1 MPHSWGK
8 KPAFPGSFFRV
19 IYLFNI
25 LTFKE
30 YFLSCLILHGSMALS
45 QTTYFPP
52 VNGDDWEAVSPAE
65 LNWDTSRIAP
75 LLDFLEAENTRAFIV
90 LKDGKIV
97 LEEYFNGFDKDD
109 SWYWASAGKSLTA
122 FAVGMA
128 AQQGLLTLDDPV
140 SDYLG
145 RWTVCDEP
153 AENKINIWHQ
163 LTMTTGF
170 DTDGISLDCTA
181 DSCLMCRYEP
191 GSRWFYH
198 NAPYT
203 LLDGVLQ
210 GASGLSLNVFLQR
223 NIFRHTGMTGL
234 FLQTGDNNVFW
245 SKPRSMARF
254 GLLVQHRGS
263 WDGRLILE
271 DEAYFEAMTT
281 PSQSLN
287 PSYGYLW
294 WLNGQNSY
302 KLPGLEISVP
312 GPLMRDAPQDLIA
325 ALGKNGQIINV
336 VPSQNLVLIRMGDSS
351 DDFPIGHL
359 LNNRI
364 WQFMNEI
371 LPESNATSA
380 IQSADHQFRVYP
392 NPGEG
397 TYYVDADIVPEKVIV
412 FNSMGTLIQ
421 MHHSGES
428 NGGVFLGNKPTGIY
442 TFFAVWA
449 DGRASATR
457 VSHQSRF

>member
-1 MPHSWGK
+1 MSYSWVN
-8 KPAFPGSFFRV
+8 KPAFQGIFQRLKNLCS
-19 IYLFNI
+19 IYPLRG
-25 LTFKE
+25 
-30 YFLSCLILHGSMALS
+30 LILSSLFLQGTLAWS

-52 VNGDDWEAVSPAE
+52 VNGDDWEVVSPTD

-90 LKDGKIV
+90 LKDGKMV
-97 LEEYFNGFDKDD
+97 LEEYFNGFEKDD

-122 FAVGMA
+122 FAVGLA
-128 AQQGLLTLDDPV
+128 RQQGLLSLDDPV

-145 RWTVCDEP
+145 RWTECDEP
-153 AENKINIWHQ
+153 DENKLTIWHQ

-170 DTDGISLDCTA
+170 ETNGISLDCTA
-181 DSCLMCRYEP
+181 DSCLVCRHEP

-223 NIFRHTGMTGL
+223 NIFRQTGMAGL
-234 FLQTGDNNVFW
+234 FIQTGDNNVFY

-254 GLLVQHRGS
+254 GLLVQNRGT

-271 DEAYFEAMTT
+271 DEAYFDAMTT
-281 PSQSLN
+281 PSQTLN

-294 WLNGQNSY
+294 WLNGQSSY
-302 KLPGLEISVP
+302 KLPGLEVSVP

-371 LPESNATSA
+371 LPESSATS
-380 IQSADHQFRVYP
+380 IHQSVDTYVRVYP
-392 NPGEG
+392 NPG
-397 TYYVDADIVPEKVIV
+397 VDAYYFDTPVHPEKVIV
-412 FNSMGTLIQ
+412 FNSMGTPVLVQ
-421 MHHSGES
+421 HSGS
-428 NGGVFLGNKPTGIY
+428 ANGSVFLNGLPPGIY
-442 TFFAVWA
+442 TFFAVWP
-449 DGRASATR
+449 DGKVSATR
-457 VSHQSRF
+457 VSHQSGF